1 MRKSSWSPIF
11 HQLASPSTTRRR
23 RWALPTAPRPL
34 VSGKLR
40 ASTAEKEEEQERRGE
55 GENTGSKER
64 WQCESPS
71 SPAHSWC
78 IISAPSLFWGR
89 VRAGEERRGSQVWGG
104 GTVCF
109 MKSLAHS
116 WCSINAHS
124 FPSSG
129 ERSQVRKEMKEP
141 PPRRKNSKKHSLR
154 REGQGW
160 QEPGI

>member
-40 ASTAEKEEEQERRGE
+40 ASTAEKEEEQERRGQ

-71 SPAHSWC
+71 SPTCSWC

-89 VRAGEERRGSQVWGG
+89 VRAGEERRGSQVCVCGG
-104 GTVCF
+104 VGQCALRKAWHTVGAQS
-109 MKSLAHS
+109 M
-116 WCSINAHS
+116 
-124 FPSSG
+124 PT
-129 ERSQVRKEMKEP
+129 
-141 PPRRKNSKKHSLR
+141 HSLL
-154 REGQGW
+154 
-160 QEPGI
+160 QERVARSEKK

>member
-71 SPAHSWC
+71 SPARSWC

-141 PPRRKNSKKHSLR
+141 PPWRKNR
-154 REGQGW
+154 ARNTA
-160 QEPGI
+160 